1 MTIEHFGCSEWE
13 DLLRGSNLFFAP
25 TGKLVQTQV
34 FVTDPAF
41 QGRTPGPA
49 DPTLLEIFND
59 SIAGAYDRAAML
71 SGGVFLGEGGGF
83 HAAGV
88 PTIGYYRCRSTS
100 VRWPPTEKSR
110 SWIRSISMTR
120 W

>member
-1 MTIEHFGCSEWE
+1 
-13 DLLRGSNLFFAP
+13 
-25 TGKLVQTQV
+25 LVQTQV

-88 PTIGYYRCRSTS
+88 PTIGYLPVPQYLCA
-100 VRWPPTEKSR
+100 VAADGE
-110 SWIRSISMTR
+110 ISKLDSKHFYDQVTVTVKCLLAMQQATADQLKGAVSL
-120 W
+120 